1 MFCQGFALG
10 WHVVFV
16 APPAPGHVYPSLP
29 LVEQLVARGH
39 RVSCVTSPSLAP
51 VARQAGAVVLELD
64 WSPDISALVEGE
76 FTVETLV
83 ADMEGLLTATRTA
96 LPGLLA
102 ALRREPPRLICC
114 DSVPLGPLL
123 AGLFGAPL
131 VAMVPTFATNA
142 QFPPTELVPG
152 FDPAHPALA
161 DYFARVGALFADYR
175 VPAADPGNGPAAGLT
190 LVFVPR
196 EFQIAGG
203 SFDAS
208 YHFIGPSVPEH
219 ARRAAWTPPGPGRP
233 LLVSLGTAFNNRPDF
248 FTTVIDAFA
257 GTDWQV
263 VMATGEHIDPAAIGP
278 MPPNIHPATTVPQLA
293 VLPHAAAF
301 VSHAGMGSTMEAL
314 HYQVPVVAVPHAR
327 EQQINAARIQEL
339 GLGRHLQARLL
350 TAAQLRGAVEQ
361 VSTDPR
367 IRANLAG
374 MKCSLDA
381 AGGASAGVDA
391 IERYLRGQS

>member
-1 MFCQGFALG
+1 MG

-39 RVSCVTSPSLAP
+39 RVTYVTSPSLAP
-51 VARQAGAVVLELD
+51 VARSAGAAVWELD
-64 WSPDISALVEGE
+64 WSPETSGLAEGE

-83 ADMEGLLTATRTA
+83 ADMDGMLTATRTA

-102 ALRREPPRLICC
+102 ALRREPPRLICS

-123 AGLFGAPL
+123 ASIFGAPL
-131 VAMVPTFATNA
+131 VALMSTFATNDV
-142 QFPPTELVPG
+142 FPPTELVPG
-152 FDPAHPALA
+152 FDPAHPALV
-161 DYFARVGALFADYR
+161 DYFTRVGALFADHQ
-175 VPAADPGNGPAAGLT
+175 VPATGPGTGPAAGLT

-196 EFQIAGG
+196 EFQIAAD

-208 YHFIGPSVPEH
+208 YHFIGPSLPEH
-219 ARRAAWTPPGPGRP
+219 ARGADWTPPGRGRL
-233 LLVSLGTAFNNRPDF
+233 LLVSLGTAFNNRPEF
-248 FTTVIDAFA
+248 FTTVVDAFA
-257 GTDWQV
+257 GTDWHV
-263 VMATGEHIDPAAIGP
+263 VMVTGEHIDPAAIEP
-278 MPPNIHPATTVPQLA
+278 IPPNIHPATTVPQLA

-327 EQQINAARIQEL
+327 EQQIIAARIQEL
-339 GLGRHLQARLL
+339 GLGQHLQAHLP
-350 TAAQLRGAVEQ
+350 TAAQLRRAVEQ
-361 VSTDPR
+361 ASGDPR

-374 MKCSLDA
+374 MKRSLDA
-381 AGGASAGVDA
+381 AGGASAGADA
-391 IERYLRGQS
+391 IERYLRR